1 MIALLLTA
9 AFVLL
14 NGFFVAA
21 EFALVKLRAT
31 QLERLA
37 LRPDDAARSVVRI
50 GNQLEKYLSATQMGI
65 TLASLGLG
73 WIGEKA
79 LTHTLETFA
88 HRLGFPVTA
97 AVHSVAFVL
106 GFSLLTAA
114 HIIFGE
120 LVPKLLAI
128 GAAEKV
134 ALSVARPLQVFYW
147 ITWPG
152 LMVINAGASL
162 MIRLLGMPDLK
173 HAEGALSETEILGLL
188 TQSYAKGRLSQ
199 PKRQL
204 LERVIR
210 FTERS
215 VKTAMV
221 PRVDVTFL
229 EADVSLEEA
238 LLRARK
244 SGYTRYPVVE
254 DADLDRLVGYV
265 NLKDL
270 LMSPQA
276 PRTLRSAMREALCLP
291 ETLGLF
297 EAMQRMQETQS
308 PFAVVVD
315 EYGGT
320 SGIITLE
327 DVLEEIVGEIRDEH
341 DEEGVRVEVRGDG
354 GAVVDG
360 LTPLDALRAVGID
373 LGPVEADTVGG
384 AILDAL
390 GRVAN
395 SGDKV
400 SVGGYTLRVESLR
413 RRRVARVTIRKRPVS
428 DPPRP
433 SGH

>member
-1 MIALLLTA
+1 MIALLLTVL
-9 AFVLL
+9 FVLL

-37 LRPDDAARSVVRI
+37 RRPDAAARSVVHI

-73 WIGEKA
+73 WVGEKA
-79 LTHTLETFA
+79 ATHALEA
-88 HRLGFPVTA
+88 LAVRVGLPVTA

-106 GFSLLTAA
+106 GFSALTAA

-128 GAAEKV
+128 GAAERV
-134 ALSVARPLQVFYW
+134 ALSVARPLQLFYV
-147 ITWPG
+147 IAWPG

-162 MIRLLGMPDLK
+162 MLRALGMPDLK
-173 HAEGALSETEILGLL
+173 HAEGSLSEEEILGML
-188 TQSYAKGRLSQ
+188 TQTYGKGRLSG

-204 LERVIR
+204 MERVVR

-215 VKTAMV
+215 VKAAMV
-221 PRVDVTFL
+221 PRVDV
-229 EADVSLEEA
+229 VSLDADDSLDEA
-238 LLRARK
+238 LTRAREA
-244 SGYTRYPVVE
+244 GYTRYPVVE
-254 DADLDRLVGYV
+254 EADLDRLVGYI

-270 LMSPQA
+270 LLSADA
-276 PRTLRSAMREALCLP
+276 PRTLRSVMREALCLP

-297 EAMQRMQETQS
+297 DAMQRMQERQA

-341 DEEGVRVEVRGDG
+341 DEEGVRVEIRGDG
-354 GAVVDG
+354 TAVADG
-360 LTPLDALRAVGID
+360 LTPLDDLRAVGID
-373 LGPVEADTVGG
+373 LGQPDADTVGG
-384 AILDAL
+384 VVLEAL
-390 GRVAN
+390 GRVARP
-395 SGDKV
+395 GDKV
-400 SVGGYTLRVESLR
+400 HVGPYALKVESLR
-413 RRRVARVTIRKRPVS
+413 RRRVARVTIRKRPVT
-428 DPPRP
+428 DAPRGSAP
-433 SGH
+433 